1 MDALRNSAANE
12 FRTMIRRKGECAV
25 AVTGGDKQEAMV
37 SLRDLSLSDWARL
50 DDCDQNIADD
60 YHRVRRAISID

>member
-1 MDALRNSAANE
+1 
-12 FRTMIRRKGECAV
+12 MIRRKGECAV